1 MFAKGRITTTGDV
14 FRDEKSL
21 AFDGSNDYVEL
32 GGTFSYNVHSISAW
46 VKPKAILGSSTIFDY
61 RDANN
66 DGILVTLADGD
77 VVYQIDNTDGHY
89 NSVLT
94 LNQWWHIVATNDG
107 STSTIY
113 VNGVSVETADTSGE
127 TINVSGSAIPRI
139 GARSHTSADN
149 YFNGNISEVAIY
161 NSALTINQV
170 KTIYNGREPYNHKE
184 GVASGNLQ
192 AWYRMGDGVI
202 DDYALI
208 GDETNTT
215 LGSNLI
221 TSFTNGS
228 TYAFDTFSTSDNNIS
243 SAIETSGNWAGAA
256 SNSLNL
262 TDGEIYKCTFDL
274 TYNSGDDTLRVLLVN
289 SANGAATSVVDVVYY
304 TNTNGSNVFYFKV
317 KTTDSTSH
325 LQLGTW
331 HSSDVINFSATNIK
345 LKKVNGNAGYMT
357 NMEAIDI
364 EGDTP

>member
-1 MFAKGRITTTGDV
+1 MFAKSIVTKGGDV
-14 FRDEKSL
+14 FRDEYSL
-21 AFDGSNDYVEL
+21 AFDGTNDNISIPETTYDVD
-32 GGTFSYNVHSISAW
+32 GGTVSFTFWAKRDDISVQNIVMGNHHNYSFINLHSNANMYIESDTNDDLASAPITNDTNW
-46 VKPKAILGSSTIFDY
+46 HHYVITCNSGTVAMY
-61 RDANN
+61 E
-66 DGILVTLADGD
+66 DGISLTMGD
-77 VVYQIDNTDGHY
+77 SSIGDDITISKISINTAK
-89 NSVLT
+89 V
-94 LNQWWHIVATNDG
+94 
-107 STSTIY
+107 
-113 VNGVSVETADTSGE
+113 
-127 TINVSGSAIPRI
+127 
-139 GARSHTSADN
+139 
-149 YFNGNISEVAIY
+149 FNGNISEVAIY
-161 NSALTINQV
+161 NSALTANQV

-192 AWYRMGDGVI
+192 GWWRMGDGSL

-208 GDETNTT
+208 CDETNAT

-228 TYAFDTFSTSDNNIS
+228 TYAFDTFSTSGNNIS
-243 SAIETSGNWAGAA
+243 SAIETSGNWGGAA

-262 TDGEIYKCTFDL
+262 TAGEIYKCTFDL

-331 HSSDVINFSATNIK
+331 HSSDVINFSATNIT
-345 LKKVNGNAGYMT
+345 LQKVNGNAGYMF
-357 NMEAIDI
+357 NMSATDI